1 MATGYILVFVYRRGR
16 LNLPDSVR
24 MVYLW
29 MHYFQGRDRWFGRI
43 QSAPTVDAYICSARM
58 MAFFRA
64 PSLLFTSCNSYSSL
78 LFATMPP
85 PA

>member
-1 MATGYILVFVYRRGR
+1 MATGMYLFCFLSRRGR
-16 LNLPDSVR
+16 PVCLPENG
-24 MVYLW
+24 L
-29 MHYFQGRDRWFGRI
+29 HYVFGRTHG
-43 QSAPTVDAYICSARM
+43 SAPTVDAYICSARII
-58 MAFFRA
+58 AFFNA